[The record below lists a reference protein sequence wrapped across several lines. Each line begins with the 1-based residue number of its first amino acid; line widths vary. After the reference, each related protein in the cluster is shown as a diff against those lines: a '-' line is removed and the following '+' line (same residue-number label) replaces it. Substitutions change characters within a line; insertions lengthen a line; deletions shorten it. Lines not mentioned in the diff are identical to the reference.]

1 MNTFDLMV
9 FALLAVIIML
19 AILAAGSE
27 IGKSLRDIAD
37 ELHKLNKLLKQ

>member
-9 FALLAVIIML
+9 FALLAITLML

-27 IGKSLRDIAD
+27 IEKRLRDIAD